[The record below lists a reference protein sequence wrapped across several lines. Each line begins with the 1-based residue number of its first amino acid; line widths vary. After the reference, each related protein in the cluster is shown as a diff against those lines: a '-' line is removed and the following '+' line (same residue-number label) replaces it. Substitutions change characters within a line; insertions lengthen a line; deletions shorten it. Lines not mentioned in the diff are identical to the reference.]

1 VKLSLLALAA
11 VSLLSLATPSAQA
24 AEGQLVA
31 TVRCLCAASMIVK
44 IGDREGY
51 ILNDTKV
58 DAVVLEAKGKQIRIE
73 KPEHGIRHYYVV
85 YDIAKDQQI
94 VNALKAA
101 GISAAGLDRVTLESF
116 EAADDTPL
124 FKDHSGTQRL

>member
-1 VKLSLLALAA
+1 MKFSLLVLAA
-11 VSLLSLATPSAQA
+11 VSLLSFATPSAQA
-24 AEGQLVA
+24 AEGQVIA
-31 TVRCLCAASMIVK
+31 TVRCLCAASMVVK

-58 DAVVLEAKGKQIRIE
+58 DAVVLQAKGRQVRIE

-85 YDIAKDQQI
+85 YDLAKEKQI
-94 VNALKAA
+94 VDALEAA

-124 FKDHSGTQRL
+124 FKDHNGRERL